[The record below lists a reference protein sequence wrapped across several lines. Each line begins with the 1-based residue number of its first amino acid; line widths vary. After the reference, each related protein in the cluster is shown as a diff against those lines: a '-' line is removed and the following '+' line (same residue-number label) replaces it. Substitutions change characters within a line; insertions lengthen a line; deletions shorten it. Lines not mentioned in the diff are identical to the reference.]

1 VTETLFTVTHSNNT
15 LRVAIPGNIVDTAS
29 DDVVFS
35 LCGALTL
42 AVPDAYG
49 TRDIT
54 TGYVEAARRE
64 TGDGGLGDMVGV
76 LSCNARVVNIA
87 YENGLVGGVGYRLAI
102 RARTK
107 GSRLTSSRRR

>member
-87 YENGLVGGVGYRLAI
+87 DENGLVGGVGYRLAI